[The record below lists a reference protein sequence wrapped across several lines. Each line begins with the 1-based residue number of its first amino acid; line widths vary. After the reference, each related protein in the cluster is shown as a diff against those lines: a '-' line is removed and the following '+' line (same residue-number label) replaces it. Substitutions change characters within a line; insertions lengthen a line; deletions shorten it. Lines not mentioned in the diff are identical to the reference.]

1 MGLFDQNRTQPL
13 VLVVDDEQIT
23 VTMLTHLLEREQL
36 QVASANDGFSA
47 LEKAARLLPDLI
59 LLDVQMPGI
68 DGFEVLVRLRQNPMT
83 MDIPTIILSARARQP
98 ADIAKGLNIGADDY
112 MSKPFAPQELIARV
126 HSKLRARQLEVAL
139 QQRTQELEALLRVGE
154 LLNQQVEVSE
164 IFSLLLLFTQD
175 LLRSGFTM
183 ICKMTDQQQIALLA
197 SSYPKAPEQSESLA
211 YQLIVALPP
220 LDHIWRNSIETTL
233 PNFPAVIIFPLQH
246 GANELGFIVVAFD
259 EQVPSVSELRL
270 FRGILRQAALSLYNA
285 ELYQVQANYALH
297 LEDMVAERTID
308 LQKTQE
314 MLFRSE
320 KLASIGHLAASIAHE
335 INNPLQPIQLNLEF
349 ISDEIMQGN
358 PIDLTMVKMTQD
370 SVERISRIV
379 RQLLEFTHHQKSSTT
394 FAPQNLCNIL
404 NAMIRL
410 NQKSLERQKVE
421 VAAKFPI
428 QVVISGNRDQL
439 EQVFMNM
446 LLNAQDAM
454 PQGGELRVTIWE
466 DSDHAYV
473 RFNDNGIGIPAQVLP
488 KIFDPFVSTKP
499 DGTGLGLFV
508 SYGIVE
514 NHHGRI
520 DVESQEGFGTTFT
533 LTFPRYN

>member
-1 MGLFDQNRTQPL
+1 
-13 VLVVDDEQIT
+13 
-23 VTMLTHLLEREQL
+23 
-36 QVASANDGFSA
+36 VAH
-47 LEKAARLLPDLI
+47 
-59 LLDVQMPGI
+59 
-68 DGFEVLVRLRQNPMT
+68 
-83 MDIPTIILSARARQP
+83 
-98 ADIAKGLNIGADDY
+98 
-112 MSKPFAPQELIARV
+112 RV
-126 HSKLRARQLEVAL
+126 
-139 QQRTQELEALLRVGE
+139 
-154 LLNQQVEVSE
+154 
-164 IFSLLLLFTQD
+164 F
-175 LLRSGFTM
+175 
-183 ICKMTDQQQIALLA
+183 
-197 SSYPKAPEQSESLA
+197 
-211 YQLIVALPP
+211 
-220 LDHIWRNSIETTL
+220 
-233 PNFPAVIIFPLQH
+233 
-246 GANELGFIVVAFD
+246 VVAFD